1 LDGDCEILFEVLEV
15 LGFLRHLIS
24 EEIILSLEV
33 KDLLRP
39 VLLLEILQLAI
50 SYLELLP
57 HLLLISLAVFHVGCS
72 NFKLG
77 LVFRVL
83 LLSLSNFPTELL
95 NRLHLALDDSLLL
108 LDYSLELC
116 DLSFQASLL
125 RMQLRD
131 DLVLVLH
138 LPL

>member
-1 LDGDCEILFEVLEV
+1 LNGNCEILFEVLEI

-39 VLLLEILQLAI
+39 ILLLETLQLDI
-50 SYLELLP
+50 SHLELLP
-57 HLLLISLAVFHVGCS
+57 HLFLISLAVFHIGCS

-83 LLSLSNFPTELL
+83 LLGLRKFTTKLFNCLY
-95 NRLHLALDDSLLL
+95 LALDDGLLL
-108 LDYSLELC
+108 LYYSLKLC
-116 DLSFQASLL
+116 DLSF
-125 RMQLRD
+125 
-131 DLVLVLH
+131 
-138 LPL
+138 